1 MLRSMTGYGT
11 VTKENETLAVK
22 TEFKALN
29 GKFLEINFRMPKLL
43 YDKEILIRNKYQPL
57 LVRGSV
63 TISINLEFKQTER
76 QHRSFNSAVIN
87 DYYKDLNQLAADLDA
102 ERDGLFKIAMTMP
115 DIFDN
120 EETELTE
127 QEWQLVSDALDE
139 AFTIFNDFRL
149 QEGKGVRG
157 SLHQCA
163 TLINGYVD
171 EVEGFEEERKAGVKE
186 RLQANLEE
194 AISKDKIDENRFEQE
209 LIYYLE
215 KYDIAEEKQRLRH
228 HCKYFLETLDEET
241 SGKKLN
247 FIAQEMGREINTM
260 GAKANFFP
268 MQQRVVIMK
277 EELEKI
283 KEQTMNVL

>member
-29 GKFLEINFRMPKLL
+29 GKFLEINFRMPKVL

-57 LVRGSV
+57 LIRGSV

-76 QHRSFNSAVIN
+76 QHRSFNAAVIN

-102 ERDGLFKIAMTMP
+102 ERDGLFKIAMSMP

-120 EETELTE
+120 EETELTDA
-127 QEWQLVSDALDE
+127 EWLLVSDALEE
-139 AFTIFNDFRL
+139 AYTIFNEFRL
-149 QEGKGVRG
+149 QEGKGVRDN
-157 SLHQCA
+157 LHQCA
-163 TLINGYVD
+163 VLINGYVR
-171 EVEGFEEERKAGVKE
+171 EVEGFEEERKKGVKE
-186 RLQANLEE
+186 KLQTNLEE

-228 HCKYFLETLDEET
+228 HCQYFLDTLDEET

>member
-29 GKFLEINFRMPKLL
+29 GKFLEINFRMPKVL

-57 LVRGSV
+57 LIRGSV

-76 QHRSFNSAVIN
+76 QHRSFNAAVIS
-87 DYYKDLNQLAADLDA
+87 DYYKDLNQLAVDLDA
-102 ERDGLFKIAMTMP
+102 ERDGLFKIAMSMP

-120 EETELTE
+120 EETELTDA
-127 QEWQLVSDALDE
+127 EWLLVSDALEE
-139 AFTIFNDFRL
+139 AYALFNEFRL
-149 QEGKGVRG
+149 QEGKGVRDN
-157 SLHQCA
+157 LHQCA
-163 TLINGYVD
+163 ILINGYVN
-171 EVEGFEEERKAGVKE
+171 EVEGFEEERKKGVKE
-186 RLQANLEE
+186 KLQTNLEE

-228 HCKYFLETLDEET
+228 HCQYFIDTIDEET